1 MLLYNPTVSG
11 SLLITGSLTT
21 TGTLTAQTLVVQTIT
36 SSVDFVTGSSVNG
49 SLSSDTHQFTGSVL
63 MSGSLNV
70 GSSSVSIPVNLFVS
84 RNITGGTAA
93 YGIVQNGIV
102 QSDVTAGAFG
112 FQNQLRTQA
121 ASFTISEYRHFT
133 AQAFSIGSGSSVT
146 TQTGFLAGAT
156 MTSAATNNYGF
167 RGLILSGS
175 GNYNLYIDGTAQNYI
190 AGNVGIGTNSPA
202 WLLEVYKDTTSGT
215 TGGYPAISVNN
226 PNASGYS
233 GIYLYKGATQKGA
246 LEYNNAAERFDIGC
260 VSDMAFITNAAF
272 RMRINSAGNVGI
284 GTTSPSVLLHVS
296 GTMYATKIGGTNS
309 TPAIQVR
316 GPGGGPRIQTY
327 GFDADSRA
335 WMGLGTDMAGNPY
348 EHSLYFSAP
357 DNSPSAG
364 MQTFGSYDGT
374 TYSVKMTILRNG
386 SIGAPTGTNIYNPSD
401 VRLKQNITTITDGLN
416 KIMGLNPVKFNWI
429 NNFVESENEKDMFGF
444 IAQEVQTVIPEAI
457 ESFGGNSITIGDA
470 VIDNPLRVNEKFI
483 IPVLVKAIQEL
494 KAEIDTLKQ
503 QQ

>member
-272 RMRINSAGNVGI
+272 RMRITSGGYVYMNTTTNPLPDNATPQLGIIGGAGTDAVNIKHTVNGNNTLNI
-284 GTTSPSVLLHVS
+284 WQTGTSSHNAIAFYKGDTQTSRGLITVTTS
-296 GTMYATKIGGTNS
+296 
-309 TPAIQVR
+309 
-316 GPGGGPRIQTY
+316 
-327 GFDADSRA
+327 
-335 WMGLGTDMAGNPY
+335 
-348 EHSLYFSAP
+348 
-357 DNSPSAG
+357 
-364 MQTFGSYDGT
+364 GT
-374 TYSVKMTILRNG
+374 TYN
-386 SIGAPTGTNIYNPSD
+386 SISD
-401 VRLKQNITTITDGLN
+401 YRLKENITLIENGIDRVMQL
-416 KIMGLNPVKFNWI
+416 KPSKFNWI
-429 NNFVESENEKDMFGF
+429 ETGEESEGF
-444 IAQEVQTVIPEAI
+444 IAHELQEIFP
-457 ESFGGNSITIGDA
+457 DA
-470 VIDNPLRVNEKFI
+470 VTGEKDAIYSSTGNIKPQSVDYGRITPL
-483 IPVLVKAIQEL
+483 LVKAIQEL
-494 KAEIDTLKQ
+494 KAEIEILKNR
-503 QQ
+503 